1 MYDDL
6 TDRERRVLEAVIVSY
21 VETAEPAGSRTIAKK
36 YKLGVSAATIRNT
49 MSDLEDRGY
58 LYHPHTSAGRMPTDR
73 AYRVYVDRLMA
84 YCDPTVHEQDRL
96 LRELDETTGIESLLQ
111 KAAQVL
117 GILTQELGV
126 AVAPSFDNAVLERLQ
141 LMDVASDRI
150 LLVLILSGGAARTI
164 FVEVNSG
171 LPLESLDKLATVLN
185 ERLSGLTLREVR
197 ATLRERLREA
207 RLGTSGDELLN
218 VFVEEADSIFQGSD
232 REESPVMLSSAQM
245 LAEQPEFSSNT
256 QMRTLLELTEQRDL
270 LRQALQQRS
279 EAGIT
284 VTIGGENLDPRLSAF
299 TIVTSTYQSGSLSGV
314 IGVMGPTRM
323 PYRKVVSLVEH
334 TSRLMN
340 NLVPT
345 DSC

>member
-1 MYDDL
+1 MHDDL
-6 TDRERRVLEAVIVSY
+6 TDRERQVLEAVIVSY

-36 YKLGVSAATIRNT
+36 FNLGVSAATIRNT

-84 YCDPTVHEQDRL
+84 YSDLTVHEQDRL

-150 LLVLILSGGAARTI
+150 LMVLILSGGAARTI

-171 LPLESLDKLATVLN
+171 LPLESLDKIATVLN

-197 ATLRERLREA
+197 ATLRERLRGI
-207 RLGTSGDELLN
+207 RFGTTGDELLN
-218 VFVEEADSIFQGSD
+218 VFVEEADSIFQGTD

-256 QMRTLLELTEQRDL
+256 RMRTLLEITEQRDL

-279 EAGIT
+279 EPGIT
-284 VTIGGENLDPRLSAF
+284 VTIGGENLDPKLSTF

-340 NLVPT
+340 NLANT
-345 DSC
+345 ALG